1 MYNLKNMRPW
11 AFQPG
16 KKLAKVTIE
25 GRASGPTFAG
35 CTRIVS
41 QAGLSVLS
49 GFMSAPDQSGLT
61 AINLVLDATEPGD
74 KLAHLKHDLEALQ
87 GVDQV
92 TITTDDSFSVDK
104 GRFPVHAGG
113 RKAIILQADAVSEM
127 LSRLRSVFGT
137 GALTIVDQ
145 MAEAM
150 GRQSAKMMVEDLGGD
165 FATSHVDDLLRTY
178 TALGYADMSVE
189 RRRPDE
195 FPVVAHASGLFEC
208 EANVR
213 RRNRQR
219 SVFFKAHVRGFIS
232 EIFKSEFEVSEAQC
246 ITEGDE
252 ICSFRIEACET
263 PVSPSASRPSNRRS
277 RSGPLPT
284 F

>member
-1 MYNLKNMRPW
+1 MYNPKNVGTS
-11 AFQPG
+11 AILPG
-16 KKLAKVTIE
+16 KKLARVTVQ
-25 GRASGPTFAG
+25 GRAAGPALAR
-35 CTRIVS
+35 CTQVISEAR
-41 QAGLSVLS
+41 LNVLS
-49 GFMSAPDQSGLT
+49 GFISAPDQPGSAT
-61 AINLVLDATEPGD
+61 INLVLDATESD
-74 KLAHLKHDLEALQ
+74 DRLTSLKHDLEALQ
-87 GVDQV
+87 DVV
-92 TITTDDSFSVDK
+92 AVKVTTDYSYAV
-104 GRFPVHAGG
+104 GREHFPVHAGG
-113 RKAIILQADAVSEM
+113 RKAIVLQADAVNEM

-137 GALTIVDQ
+137 GALTIIDQ

-150 GRQSAKMMVEDLGGD
+150 GRQSAKMMVEDLGVD

-178 TALGYADMSVE
+178 TALGYADMRLE

-219 SVFFKAHVRGFIS
+219 SVFFKAHLRGFIS
-232 EIFKSEFEVSEAQC
+232 EIFRSDFEVSEAQC

-252 ICSFRIEACET
+252 TCSFRMDACET
-263 PVSPSASRPSNRRS
+263 TVSPSASRSSNRNAKN
-277 RSGPLPT
+277 GPLPT